1 MVPFLKHVAIN
12 LYSRFG
18 DNMQDVCIVFP
29 NRRSIL
35 YYNKYL
41 SQIVSKP
48 IWAPKCYTI
57 SEFVQDLSKLRKAD
71 DLLLLFDLYKIY
83 CNVRQS
89 NEPFDSFY
97 YWGELMLSDF
107 DDIDKYLVNAEA
119 LFKNLSSLKNINE
132 QFSYLSEEQIEA
144 IKQFWGS
151 YNQSKPSQEHK
162 QFSHLWES
170 LFAIYSTFKETV
182 SKKNVAYEGM
192 IYREVAESLDKSGL
206 EASYKHIAFVGFNAL
221 NECEKSIFKY
231 FKNNNNALFYWD
243 YDIEYLNDKVHEAG
257 FFIKQNI
264 IDFPPSL
271 DSTYFNNLSQQ
282 RNIELIAVPSN
293 TGQTKVAG
301 NLASQFI
308 KSNKSLENTAILLTD
323 ETLLMPVLHSIP
335 DEITDVNVTMGF
347 PLKGTS
353 IVSLIESLGKLLS
366 QVKYDGETSTPKF
379 YYKSLLEV
387 LKHPYFSKNN
397 TDEILKLEIEIINNN
412 LINIPV
418 SKIPKS
424 NLTGIITNPPKTGIE
439 YIRKISSLIKII
451 GYTLF
456 SENNNENKGYSE
468 IESDTLM
475 QVYTTT
481 NILADLISESDTP
494 FDIKLCHRLLMK
506 RINSLTMPFEGEP
519 LKGLQIMGFLES
531 RAIDFNNVIIIGVN
545 EGNLPKTNVPISF
558 IPYNLRHG
566 FGLPTIEYRDA
577 MYAYYFYRVLQ
588 RAENIYLLYNTVS
601 AKTGNSE
608 ISRYATQ
615 LLYNSHYKIKQ
626 NTQTFNIVPSKL
638 PVIIFHKTDE
648 IKQTLQKYYR
658 NDAKNFLS
666 PSAINTFI
674 DCKLKFYY
682 KYVAGI
688 KAFEKPAEE
697 IDPSLLGNI
706 LHSAMHNI
714 YSSYKENTLN
724 NEELLNIIKE
734 NDLIEKILLNAMSKE
749 YFKKSISAD
758 EIELQGRNFII
769 FNILKKYI
777 KRILEYDSSIAPIH
791 IIGLEHN
798 IVHSFE
804 INVNNELINVRIGGN
819 IDRID
824 EVGSNIRIIDY
835 KTGKVESKFTS
846 FDELFSPSDLS
857 KSKKEIFQALLY
869 AIILNSDDKPKLPIK
884 PVLYS
889 LREIFNT
896 DFKPE
901 ILFNKEPVINISEVQ
916 NEFIEKLKL
925 LIIEIFHNDVPFEQT
940 TDLQRCKYCD
950 YKIIC
955 HR

>member
-1 MVPFLKHVAIN
+1 MIPFLKHVATDI
-12 LYSRFG
+12 YSRFG
-18 DNMQDVCIVFP
+18 DNMQDVSIVFP

-35 YYNKYL
+35 YFNKYL
-41 SQIVSKP
+41 SQIVPKP
-48 IWAPKCYTI
+48 VWAPKCYTI
-57 SEFVQDLSKLRKAD
+57 SEFVQSLSNLRKAD
-71 DLLLLFDLYKIY
+71 ELLLLFDLYKIY
-83 CNVRQS
+83 CKIRQS

-107 DDIDKYLVNAEA
+107 DDIDKYKVDAEA

-151 YNQSKPSQEHK
+151 YNQSKPSAEHK

-170 LFAIYSTFKETV
+170 LLGIYSNFKETI
-182 SKKNVAYEGM
+182 SKKGLAYEGM
-192 IYREVAESLDKSGL
+192 IYREVADSLNKPGI
-206 EASYKHIAFVGFNAL
+206 ENNFKHVAFVGFNAL
-221 NECEKSIFKY
+221 NECEKSIFKS
-231 FKNNNNALFYWD
+231 FKNTNNALFYWD
-243 YDIEYLNDKVHEAG
+243 YDIEYLNDIVHEAG

-264 IDFPPSL
+264 INFPPSL
-271 DSTYFNNLSQQ
+271 DSTYFNNLSQP
-282 RNIELIAVPSN
+282 RNIELIAIPSD

-301 NLASQFI
+301 NLAAQFAKENI
-308 KSNKSLENTAILLTD
+308 SLENTAILLTD
-323 ETLLMPVLHSIP
+323 ESHLMPVLHSIP
-335 DEITDVNVTMGF
+335 DEIKDVNVTMGF

-366 QVKYDGETSTPKF
+366 QVKTDKDSSAPKY
-379 YYKSLLEV
+379 YYKYLLEV
-387 LKHPYFSKNN
+387 LKHPYFYINN
-397 TDEILKLEIEIINNN
+397 SEEILNLELEIINNN

-424 NLTGIITNPPKTGIE
+424 SLTSIITNPPSSGFE

-456 SENNNENKGYSE
+456 SESADKKSSYNE

-475 QVYTTT
+475 QVYTTV
-481 NILADLISESDTP
+481 NLLADLISESETP
-494 FDIKLCHRLLMK
+494 FDIKLSHRLLMK

-531 RAIDFNNVIIIGVN
+531 RAIDFDNVIIIGVN
-545 EGNLPKTNVPISF
+545 EGNLPKTNVPVSF

-566 FGLPTIEYRDA
+566 FGLPTLEFRDA

-601 AKTGNSE
+601 AKSGNSE
-608 ISRYATQ
+608 VSRYATQ
-615 LLYNSHYKIKQ
+615 LLYNSKYSIKES
-626 NTQTFNIVPSKL
+626 TQTFNITPSKL
-638 PVIIFHKTDE
+638 PIISFPKTEE
-648 IKQTLQKYYR
+648 IKQKLQKYYAE
-658 NDAKNFLS
+658 NLNNFLS
-666 PSAINTFI
+666 PSAINSFI
-674 DCKLKFYY
+674 DCKLKFYFRY
-682 KYVAGI
+682 IAGI
-688 KAFEKPAEE
+688 KAYEKPAEE
-697 IDPSLLGNI
+697 IDASLLGNI
-706 LHSAMHNI
+706 LHSAMFSI
-714 YSSYKENTLN
+714 YSNYKEKQLDK
-724 NEELLNIIKE
+724 NELFSIIKNTE
-734 NDLIEKILLNAMSKE
+734 LIEKTLLDAMSKE
-749 YFKKSISAD
+749 YFKKSVSAD

-769 FNILKKYI
+769 FNILQKYI
-777 KRILEYDSSIAPIH
+777 KRILEYDSTVAPIN
-791 IIGLEHN
+791 IVGLEHN
-798 IVHSFE
+798 VVHSFE
-804 INVNNELINVRIGGN
+804 IEVNNEILNIRVGGN

-824 EVGSNIRIIDY
+824 EVGSSTRIIDY

-846 FDELFSPSDLS
+846 FDELFAPIDAS

-869 AIILNSDDKPKLPIK
+869 AIILNYDNKSILPIK

-889 LREIFNT
+889 LREIFNN
-896 DFKPE
+896 DYNPQIE
-901 ILFNKEPVINISEVQ
+901 FNKNPVYNINEIQ
-916 NEFIEKLKL
+916 GEFTEKLKS
-925 LIIEIFHNDVPFEQT
+925 LIVEIFHNEVSFEQT